1 MASDAALPRD
11 PDVLLGMVAELREE
25 NDRLRAMLATLK
37 RMVFGARSERRGADS
52 DSGQLPLGLDDV
64 SMVPSEPAPETAS
77 RPVRREAP
85 ARPKPARNIG
95 ALPNHLP
102 REDVVIEPAT
112 SECPCCRGKLHR
124 IGEGS
129 RDRGRRLRKPENA
142 RCSTLCRRS
151 SG

>member
-1 MASDAALPRD
+1 
-11 PDVLLGMVAELREE
+11 
-25 NDRLRAMLATLK
+25 MLAALK
-37 RMVFGARSERRGADS
+37 RMVFGTRSERPGTDS

-64 SMVPSEPAPETAS
+64 STVPSEPAPETAS